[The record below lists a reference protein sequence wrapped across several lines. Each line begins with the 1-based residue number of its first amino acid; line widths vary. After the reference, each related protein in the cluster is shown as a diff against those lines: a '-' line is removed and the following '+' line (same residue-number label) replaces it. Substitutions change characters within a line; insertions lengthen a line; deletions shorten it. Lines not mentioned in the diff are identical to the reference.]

1 MPGYRFGQ
9 TVAMDAILTTRLAVN
24 AGVASVTE
32 LARLGV
38 SRHVVDDAVRRGDL
52 VRLRRNVVVLSNVWR
67 AAAPWD
73 RHAIRA
79 RATIRALGPSRALSH
94 HSALAVQGVPV
105 HGVDDHVHVVRT
117 DGRRARGTG
126 ATVGHAGVPETF
138 LATVDDLRVVDGALA
153 CLQVAD
159 LFGVEAGLVSA
170 DALLRTGTARQRLA
184 EALAAGRFGRG
195 APHARTVTSIADAR
209 MESAGE
215 SRARWLFRVV
225 GLPDPE
231 LQVWIRDGERFAAR
245 VDFLFREHRTIVE
258 FDGMLKYAT
267 QDDLRDEKARED
279 RLRELGYEVVRIT
292 WADLANP
299 AEVRAKILAAFARA
313 GRRGC

>member
-1 MPGYRFGQ
+1 
-9 TVAMDAILTTRLAVN
+9 MDAIVTTRLAVN
-24 AGVASVTE
+24 AGVASVAE

-52 VRLRRNVVVLSNVWR
+52 VRWRRGVVIDSEVWR

-79 RATIRALGPSRALSH
+79 RAAIRALSPSTALSH

-105 HGVDDHVHVVRT
+105 HGVDDQVHVVRT
-117 DGRRARGTG
+117 DGRRARGTNG
-126 ATVGHAGVPETF
+126 TVGHALVPEAF
-138 LATVDDLRVVDGALA
+138 LSTVDDLRVVEGSLA

-159 LFGVEAGLVSA
+159 TFGVEAGLVSA
-170 DALLRTGTARQRLA
+170 DAVLRTGTARQRLT

-195 APHARTVTSIADAR
+195 AAAARMVASTATAL

-215 SRARWLFRVV
+215 SRSRWLFRVV

-231 LQVWIRDGERFAAR
+231 MQAWIRADDGFAAR

-258 FDGMLKYAT
+258 FDGMLKYANPA
-267 QDDLRDEKARED
+267 DLRAEKTRED

-292 WADLANP
+292 WAELSNP
-299 AEVRAKILAAFARA
+299 AAVKAKIMAAFARA
-313 GRRGC
+313 AR